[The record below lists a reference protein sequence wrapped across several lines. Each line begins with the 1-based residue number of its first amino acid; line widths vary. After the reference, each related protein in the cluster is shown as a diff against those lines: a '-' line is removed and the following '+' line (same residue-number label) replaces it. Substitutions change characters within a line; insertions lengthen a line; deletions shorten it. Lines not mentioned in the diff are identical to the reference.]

1 MYAVV
6 STGGKQYRVAK
17 DDVIVVEKL
26 KAQVGDTVNFDVLL
40 VADGDDVTVGADAA
54 AAVVTGEIVDH
65 VRGEKLTVFK
75 FKKRKGYKKTLGHR
89 QELTKVRVVDVSAAG
104 SKPKAAKTAVPKPK
118 ATKTEVV
125 ETEAPAVE
133 TAEAKPKRT
142 RTTKP
147 KAEAAPVK
155 TTEAP
160 AAEAAEAKPKR
171 TRTTKPKT
179 EAAPATT
186 ATETPEPAEASEAKP
201 KRTRAKKAE
210 TDESAE

>member
-26 KAQVGDTVNFDVLL
+26 KAEVGDTVTFDVLL
-40 VADGDDVTVGADAA
+40 FADGDDVTVGADAA
-54 AAVVTGEIVDH
+54 AAVVTGEVVDH

-89 QELTKVRVVDVSAAG
+89 QELTKVRVADVSLSG
-104 SKPKAAKTAVPKPK
+104 SKPKAAKK
-118 ATKTEVV
+118 AAPKTEAEQTPVV
-125 ETEAPAVE
+125 ELEASAVEAPA
-133 TAEAKPKRT
+133 AEKPKRT

-147 KAEAAPVK
+147 KAENAPAK
-155 TTEAP
+155 T
-160 AAEAAEAKPKR
+160 AAEAP
-171 TRTTKPKT
+171 
-179 EAAPATT
+179 EAA
-186 ATETPEPAEASEAKP
+186 ESAEKP

>member
-17 DDVIVVEKL
+17 DDVITVEKL
-26 KAQVGDTVNFDVLL
+26 NAQVGDTVTFDVLL

-54 AAVVTGEIVDH
+54 SAVVTGEVVDH

-89 QELTKVRVVDVSAAG
+89 QELTKVRVAGVSLPG
-104 SKPKAAKTAVPKPK
+104 SKPKAAKKPAKPK
-118 ATKTEVV
+118 AEAAAEVV
-125 ETEAPAVE
+125 EVETAAVEAP
-133 TAEAKPKRT
+133 AEAKPKRT

-147 KAEAAPVK
+147 KAEAATASAK
-155 TTEAP
+155 G
-160 AAEAAEAKPKR
+160 AAEAKD
-171 TRTTKPKT
+171 
-179 EAAPATT
+179 AGAV
-186 ATETPEPAEASEAKP
+186 AEDAEAKP
-201 KRTRAKKAE
+201 KRTRAKKVE

>member
-6 STGGKQYRVAK
+6 TTGGKQYRVAK

-26 KAQVGDTVNFDVLL
+26 KAQVGDTVTFDVLL

-54 AAVVTGEIVDH
+54 AAVVTGEVVDH

-89 QELTKVRVVDVSAAG
+89 QELTKVRVADVSLSG
-104 SKPKAAKTAVPKPK
+104 SKPKVAKKAAPKPK
-118 ATKTEVV
+118 AEKAEVV
-125 ETEAPAVE
+125 EAEAPVVE
-133 TAEAKPKRT
+133 AAAAEKPKRT

-147 KAEAAPVK
+147 KAETARAKAA
-155 TTEAP
+155 TEAP
-160 AAEAAEAKPKR
+160 ETAEAA
-171 TRTTKPKT
+171 
-179 EAAPATT
+179 AP
-186 ATETPEPAEASEAKP
+186 KP

-210 TDESAE
+210 TDKSAE